1 MTPPIPIHCYNCSNL
16 KLNCNAIL
24 NVKGSCIQCHVDGVE
39 CLFPPPPNIIQQ
51 GSLSHHGPWSFQ
63 KNCVQCT
70 ITHRRCI
77 FDVNNQ
83 SCCKRCTKRGL
94 SCAFKLS
101 SQGRR
106 NDLFTAAILP
116 STAEVTRTEAS
127 MAYSSPSTA
136 ETTATDASR
145 TAMTVDKS
153 YVNKT
158 GGKIDD
164 ANESVLYHNLFDGD
178 SSHVPIDHASHSGT
192 LFPLICPHDRIPPP
206 WVHVFSKSTK
216 PSSLRT
222 QAASIAHIEQ
232 DLYLARIL
240 VDPSISCHPTP
251 ILPTRSYFLPCFLY
265 YRV

>member
-16 KLNCNAIL
+16 KLNCNAVL

-106 NDLFTAAILP
+106 NDLFSVMTESSALLRMRLKASPPTSLLDALTATNLP
-116 STAEVTRTEAS
+116 LMAFATCTEAL
-127 MAYSSPSTA
+127 TQQFCHQ
-136 ETTATDASR
+136 R
-145 TAMTVDKS
+145 W
-153 YVNKT
+153 
-158 GGKIDD
+158 
-164 ANESVLYHNLFDGD
+164 L
-178 SSHVPIDHASHSGT
+178 
-192 LFPLICPHDRIPPP
+192 
-206 WVHVFSKSTK
+206 
-216 PSSLRT
+216 LRT
-222 QAASIAHIEQ
+222 PK
-232 DLYLARIL
+232 R
-240 VDPSISCHPTP
+240 
-251 ILPTRSYFLPCFLY
+251 
-265 YRV
+265 